1 MGFLGGRF
9 DLTGGGNLCRSQV
22 EPALCRSFEV
32 ERSGLV
38 PVGG

>member
-9 DLTGGGNLCRSQV
+9 NLTRGGNLCRSQV
-22 EPALCRSFEV
+22 EPVLSRSFEV
-32 ERSGLV
+32 GRSGLV